1 MPFLGQDMF
10 LHWRLH
16 STAIKAREEAAFE
29 GDQVGSD
36 GCQEAQDLISTIRL
50 NLIHTA
56 GFLEDAAC
64 FVHNTCYTAG
74 SAGLGV

>member
-36 GCQEAQDLISTIRL
+36 GCQEAPDLTSTIRL
-50 NLIHTA
+50 DLINTA
-56 GFLEDAAC
+56 GLMEHAAC
-64 FVHNTCYTAG
+64 FVHNICYTAG
-74 SAGLGV
+74 AAGLGV